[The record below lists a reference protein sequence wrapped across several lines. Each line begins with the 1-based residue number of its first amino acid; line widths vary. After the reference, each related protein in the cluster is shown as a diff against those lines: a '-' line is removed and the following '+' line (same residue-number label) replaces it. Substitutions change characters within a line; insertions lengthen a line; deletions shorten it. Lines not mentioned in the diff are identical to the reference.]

1 MSPERLQEIH
11 ARRKVIVTFVFIWL
25 NISRA
30 MKIIL
35 FVQFDFFTIE
45 GLAQKAPP
53 FVLLPG
59 KSEERHLPVV
69 WTLNQSREA
78 DGHPEVPYLQQ
89 AQWVLVTSVGIEH
102 QFLDWA
108 KFILL

>member
-11 ARRKVIVTFVFIWL
+11 ARRKVIVTFVFIWF

-30 MKIIL
+30 MKII
-35 FVQFDFFTIE
+35 FIVRYEFFIIE
-45 GLAQKAPP
+45 GLPQKAPP

-69 WTLNQSREA
+69 WTLNKSREA
-78 DGHPEVPYLQQ
+78 DRHPEVPYLQQ
-89 AQWVLVTSVGIEH
+89 AQ
-102 QFLDWA
+102 
-108 KFILL
+108 